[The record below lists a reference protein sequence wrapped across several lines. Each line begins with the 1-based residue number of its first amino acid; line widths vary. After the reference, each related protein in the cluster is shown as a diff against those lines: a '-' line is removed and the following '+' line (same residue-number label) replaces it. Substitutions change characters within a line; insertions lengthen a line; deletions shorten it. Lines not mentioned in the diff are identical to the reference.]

1 MACIRRVEELSTD
14 PDFVGYYDLE
24 EAHKQ
29 YLSDSYETGYDEGI
43 SKGKEEGKV
52 EGKIE
57 GQKIKSIEIAKVML
71 QDTNDYKLISKYTGL
86 SIEEI
91 EKLQ

>member
-29 YLSDSYETGYDEGI
+29 DLSDSYETGKSDE
-43 SKGKEEGKV
+43 K
-52 EGKIE
+52 
-57 GQKIKSIEIAKVML
+57 IEIAKAML

>member
-29 YLSDSYETGYDEGI
+29 DLSDSYETGYDDGVT
-43 SKGKEEGKV
+43 KRN
-52 EGKIE
+52 
-57 GQKIKSIEIAKVML
+57 IEIAKNL
-71 QDTNDYKLISKYTGL
+71 LKQNLPIQSISLATGL

-91 EKLQ
+91 QKL

>member
-29 YLSDSYETGYDEGI
+29 DLSDSYETGYDDGMN
-43 SKGKEEGKV
+43 KGKNDRN
-52 EGKIE
+52 
-57 GQKIKSIEIAKVML
+57 IEIAKVML

>member
-29 YLSDSYETGYDEGI
+29 DLSDSYETGKSD
-43 SKGKEEGKV
+43 
-52 EGKIE
+52 
-57 GQKIKSIEIAKVML
+57 KSIEIAKAML
-71 QDTNDYKLISKYTGL
+71 QDTNNYEVISKYTGL

-91 EKLQ
+91 KNIQ

>member
-1 MACIRRVEELSTD
+1 MLLINLKLIKEN
-14 PDFVGYYDLE
+14 FVGYYDLE

-29 YLSDSYETGYDEGI
+29 DLSDSYETGKSDE
-43 SKGKEEGKV
+43 K
-52 EGKIE
+52 
-57 GQKIKSIEIAKVML
+57 IEIAKAML
-71 QDTNDYKLISKYTGL
+71 QDTNNYEVISKYTGL

>member
-29 YLSDSYETGYDEGI
+29 DLSDSYETGYDDGMN
-43 SKGKEEGKV
+43 KGKEA
-52 EGKIE
+52 GKIE
-57 GQKIKSIEIAKVML
+57 GKKEEKLEIAKVML
-71 QDTNDYKLISKYTGL
+71 SKNICVKDISDITGL

>member
-29 YLSDSYETGYDEGI
+29 DYQI
-43 SKGKEEGKV
+43 
-52 EGKIE
+52 
-57 GQKIKSIEIAKVML
+57 VM
-71 QDTNDYKLISKYTGL
+71 KLVMMMA
-86 SIEEI
+86 
-91 EKLQ
+91 

>member
-29 YLSDSYETGYDEGI
+29 DLSDSYETCKSD
-43 SKGKEEGKV
+43 
-52 EGKIE
+52 
-57 GQKIKSIEIAKVML
+57 KSIEIAKNL
-71 QDTNDYKLISKYTGL
+71 LKQKLSIQNISLATGL
-86 SIEEI
+86 SIEELNSL
-91 EKLQ
+91 KND

>member
-1 MACIRRVEELSTD
+1 MACIIRVEELSTY

-29 YLSDSYETGYDEGI
+29 DLSDSYETGYDDGI
-43 SKGKEEGKV
+43 NKGK
-52 EGKIE
+52 
-57 GQKIKSIEIAKVML
+57 IEIAKVML
-71 QDTNDYKLISKYTGL
+71 SKNISVKDISEITGL

-91 EKLQ
+91 ENL

>member
-29 YLSDSYETGYDEGI
+29 DLSDSYETGYDDGV
-43 SKGKEEGKV
+43 KKEK
-52 EGKIE
+52 
-57 GQKIKSIEIAKVML
+57 IEIAKVML
-71 QDTNDYKLISKYTGL
+71 QDTNDYKLIAKYTGL

-91 EKLQ
+91 KSL

>member
-29 YLSDSYETGYDEGI
+29 DLSDSYETGKSD
-43 SKGKEEGKV
+43 
-52 EGKIE
+52 
-57 GQKIKSIEIAKVML
+57 KSIEIAKVML
-71 QDTNDYKLISKYTGL
+71 SKNMDIKDISEITGL
-86 SIEEI
+86 SIEELNSL
-91 EKLQ
+91 KND

>member
-29 YLSDSYETGYDEGI
+29 DLSDSYETGYDDGI
-43 SKGKEEGKV
+43 NKRN
-52 EGKIE
+52 
-57 GQKIKSIEIAKVML
+57 IEIAKNL
-71 QDTNDYKLISKYTGL
+71 LKQDLPIQNISQATGL

-91 EKLQ
+91 EELQ

>member
-29 YLSDSYETGYDEGI
+29 DLSDSYETGYDDGMN
-43 SKGKEEGKV
+43 KGKNDRN
-52 EGKIE
+52 
-57 GQKIKSIEIAKVML
+57 IEIAKVML
-71 QDTNDYKLISKYTGL
+71 SKNISVKDISDITGL
-86 SIEEI
+86 SIKEI
-91 EKLQ
+91 ENL

>member
-29 YLSDSYETGYDEGI
+29 DLSDSYETGYDDGI
-43 SKGKEEGKV
+43 NKGKED
-52 EGKIE
+52 GKIE
-57 GQKIKSIEIAKVML
+57 EKIEIAKVML
-71 QDTNDYKLISKYTGL
+71 SKNISVKDISDITGL
-86 SIEEI
+86 SIKEI
-91 EKLQ
+91 KNL

>member
-29 YLSDSYETGYDEGI
+29 DLSDSYETG
-43 SKGKEEGKV
+43 KK
-52 EGKIE
+52 
-57 GQKIKSIEIAKVML
+57 
-71 QDTNDYKLISKYTGL
+71 
-86 SIEEI
+86 
-91 EKLQ
+91 

>member
-1 MACIRRVEELSTD
+1 MACIRRVENSRTD

-29 YLSDSYETGYDEGI
+29 DLSDSYETGYDDGMN
-43 SKGKEEGKV
+43 KGKN
-52 EGKIE
+52 IRN
-57 GQKIKSIEIAKVML
+57 IEIAKNL
-71 QDTNDYKLISKYTGL
+71 LKQNLPIQSISLATGL

-91 EKLQ
+91 EQLQ